1 MMNWNRLRPVLYHR
15 LYFLLPVVSNR
26 FVRSLWRAVVWGFW
40 LLYFGCVVLVLVL
53 RYGVL
58 PNIEDYRADIERLT
72 SKGLGQSV
80 SIGRIE
86 ASWEGINPDLALLD
100 VRVDDA
106 QGRPALAFSRIEAT
120 LSWWSVPSAQL
131 KLRLLRIDEP
141 ILNLRRDTQGRFYIA
156 GIPLSQEQNEGDIS
170 DWILAQRRIRI
181 QGATLVWEDELR
193 KAPPLVL
200 EDLDLALDND
210 GRRHRF
216 GLTALP
222 PAELASMIDIRGDF
236 RGKDIDILDS
246 WSGQA
251 YVEIGYAD
259 LAVWRQWID
268 YPVALPHGRGAL
280 RAWLGFAQGK
290 LQEVTADA
298 SLQDVSLRL
307 APDRPAL
314 VLDHMSGRIGARFS
328 ATGFAVSGHRIEL
341 ATRPLTTPY
350 NESRESIRIEPTD
363 FHVDWQPEP
372 DGQGVVGSA
381 SASRIDLYVLARL
394 SEHVPLDS
402 RSRQLLKDYA
412 PRGQVSGL
420 TAKWKGDAERLQ
432 TYSLKAGFDEL
443 ALKAQG
449 YFPGFS
455 GLSGTLEFNETSG
468 TAALRS
474 QKSSVDLPSIF
485 PESLTVF
492 DTLNAQARW
501 KIIQGVLDV
510 DLSRVEFTAPDA
522 VGSAKGSYRNTGEGP
537 GEIDLS
543 AVLTRAEARAVWR
556 YMPHAIGEGAR
567 LWLRDSLQAGN
578 ASEAKLILKGKLSDF
593 PFLDKSKGQ
602 FLVTVKARDVVLD
615 YGQGWPK
622 IEGIH
627 GDLRFEGNG
636 MIVEAHRGSILGAQ
650 LSNTRVEIPDFD
662 APISTLIVKGRAEG
676 PTSEFLKFIEQSPV
690 AGRIDHFTEDM
701 RASGNGHLDLGLVI
715 PLDEAKLGD
724 SKIDGSYQFV
734 NNEVTIDAGLPPLK
748 QVNGSVQFSG
758 SDLQVP
764 EINAMILGG
773 ALRIKGGSQKDGRVL
788 ITANGSINIEQL
800 RKQYASPLLANLSG
814 ATPYRGEVRINK
826 RNADLV
832 IDSTLLGL
840 ASAFPEPFN
849 KEAGESMPLRLEKKL
864 MPGVPVARGEKS
876 EKVDKAEQVG
886 KADKAEPTV
895 RDQLSAA
902 LGSIMSMQLIRRKQA
917 GGFVPERGAI
927 AVGRPLQL
935 PERGVTFE
943 LTARRIDLD
952 YWRRMYRSA
961 GAVAAP
967 AAIPVSAPVTAPPG
981 TPAVA
986 PAPAVVPAVVPAPAS
1001 PFLDSINIKTTDLIL
1016 LGHHFNDVDL
1026 TAVPAPAQVKISLN
1040 SRQANGELVWESAG
1054 SGKVTARFKQW
1065 ALNSASVPTVPD
1077 AGEAL
1082 KELPELDIVVDDFSL
1097 GVRRFGRLEVQA
1109 RNEGGVWHLNS
1120 IQASNP
1126 YGNLSGSGQWQIA
1139 GGKNRTQL
1147 DFRINSY
1154 DVGKLL
1160 DRLGYSGTVRAGTA
1174 QMEGKIGWN
1183 GTPTA
1188 LDFESLSG
1196 ELSLEASKGQFV
1208 KLDPGA
1214 AGKLLG
1220 LISLQGLTR
1229 RITFDFNDVFNEGF
1243 AFDSIAGKVAMQ
1255 NGVMRTDRL
1264 QIDGPSARVLM
1275 RGEVDLAHETQ
1286 RLKINVQP
1294 ELGGTAALGIALI
1307 NPVAGVA
1314 TWLAHKALQ
1323 NPLNH
1328 MFGFNYL
1335 ITGKWDDPKVEKLS
1349 GNEPSVPVPPL
1360 PASTNPAGAAHDSSR

>member
-1 MMNWNRLRPVLYHR
+1 MMSWNSLRPTLYHR
-15 LYFLLPVVSNR
+15 LYFLVPLVSNR
-26 FVRSLWRAVVWGFW
+26 FVRRLWRALVWGFW
-40 LLYFGCVVLVLVL
+40 LVYFGFVMLVLVL
-53 RYGVL
+53 RYSIL
-58 PNIEDYRADIERLT
+58 PNIENYRADIERLT
-72 SKGLGQSV
+72 SEGLGQSI

-86 ASWEGINPDLALLD
+86 ASWEGINPDLTLLD

-106 QGRPALAFSRIEAT
+106 QGRPALAFSRIEAI

-141 ILNLRRDTQGRFYIA
+141 TLNLRRDTQGRFYIA
-156 GIPLSQEQNEGDIS
+156 GIPLSQEQNEGDVS

-200 EDLDLALDND
+200 ENLDLGLDND

-236 RGKDIDILDS
+236 RGKDIERLES

-251 YVEIGYAD
+251 YAEIGYAD

-280 RAWLGFAQGK
+280 RAWLGFAQGN
-290 LQEVTADA
+290 LQEITADA

-307 APDRPAL
+307 APDLPEL

-328 ATGFAVSGHRIEL
+328 ATGFEVSGNRIEL
-341 ATRPLTTPY
+341 ATRELSTP
-350 NESRESIRIEPTD
+350 NKESRETIRIEPTD

-372 DGQGVVGSA
+372 DGRGVVGSA
-381 SASRIDLYVLARL
+381 SASRIDLAALARL
-394 SEHVPLDS
+394 AGYVPFDA
-402 RSRQLLKDYA
+402 RSRQLLRDYA
-412 PRGQVSGL
+412 PRGHVNGL
-420 TAKWKGDAERLQ
+420 MAKWKGDAERLQ
-432 TYSLKAGFDEL
+432 TYSLKAGFAEL

-455 GLSGTLEFNETSG
+455 GLSGSLEFNETSG
-468 TAALRS
+468 SAALRS
-474 QKSSVDLPSIF
+474 QQSSVDLPSVF

-501 KIIQGVLDV
+501 KISQGVLDV
-510 DLSRVEFTAPDA
+510 ELSRVEFTAPDA
-522 VGSAKGSYRNTGEGP
+522 AGSAKGSYRNTGEGP

-543 AVLTRAEARAVWR
+543 AALTRADARAVWR

-567 LWLRDSLQAGN
+567 FWLRDSLQAGN
-578 ASEAKLILKGKLSDF
+578 ASEAKLMLKGKLDDF

-636 MIVEAHRGSILGAQ
+636 MIVEAQRGSILGAQ

-676 PTSEFLKFIEQSPV
+676 PTSEFLKFIELSPV

-724 SKIDGSYQFV
+724 TKIDGTYTFV
-734 NNEVTIDAGLPPLK
+734 NNEVTIDTGLLPLK

-764 EINAMILGG
+764 EINATVLGG
-773 ALRIKGGSQKDGRVL
+773 VLRIKGGSQKDGKVL
-788 ITANGSINIEQL
+788 ITANGSLNIEQL

-832 IDSTLLGL
+832 IDSTLVGL

-864 MPGVPVARGEKS
+864 LPGMPVVRGEKA
-876 EKVDKAEQVG
+876 EKGE
-886 KADKAEPTV
+886 KADKADPTV
-895 RDQLSAA
+895 RDQLSAT
-902 LGSIMSMQLIRRKQA
+902 LGSVMSMQLIRRKQA
-917 GGFVPERGAI
+917 EGFVPERGAI

-935 PERGVTFE
+935 PERGVSFG

-952 YWRRMYRSA
+952 YWRRIYRST

-967 AAIPVSAPVTAPPG
+967 AAAP
-981 TPAVA
+981 
-986 PAPAVVPAVVPAPAS
+986 PAVVPSGAAPSAAAPAAASVPAS
-1001 PFLDSINIKTTDLIL
+1001 PFLDSINIKTADLIL
-1016 LGHHFNDVDL
+1016 LGRHFNDVDL

-1065 ALNSASVPTVPD
+1065 ALDSESISTEPD

-1109 RNEGGVWHLNS
+1109 RNAGGVWHLNS

-1139 GGKNRTQL
+1139 GGKSRTQL
-1147 DFRINSY
+1147 DFRINSS

-1160 DRLGYSGTVRAGTA
+1160 DRLGYPGTVRAGTA

-1183 GTPTA
+1183 DTPTA
-1188 LDFESLSG
+1188 LDFGSLSG
-1196 ELSLEASKGQFV
+1196 ELNLEASKGQFV

-1255 NGVMRTDRL
+1255 NGVMRTERL

-1275 RGEVDLAHETQ
+1275 RGEVDLANETQ

-1294 ELGGTAALGIALI
+1294 ELGGTAALGVALI

-1328 MFGFNYL
+1328 MFGFDYL

-1349 GNEPSVPVPPL
+1349 GNEPPVPAPQL
-1360 PASTNPAGAAHDSSR
+1360 PTIANPAGAAHDSSQK